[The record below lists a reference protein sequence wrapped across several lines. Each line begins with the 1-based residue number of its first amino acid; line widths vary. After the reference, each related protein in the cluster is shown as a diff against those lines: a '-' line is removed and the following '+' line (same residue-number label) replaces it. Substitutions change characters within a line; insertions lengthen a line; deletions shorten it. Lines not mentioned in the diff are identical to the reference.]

1 MKTTEMEAVYDL
13 GSKMIEALNKEKVQG
28 GYVGSQHAVVARAV
42 YHTDVTFPW
51 LVLVVA
57 CIAIRFAQ

>member
-28 GYVGSQHAVVARAV
+28 GYVCSQHAVVAHAV
-42 YHTDVTFPW
+42 CHTDVIYPW
-51 LVLVVA
+51 LVLIFA
-57 CIAIRFAQ
+57 CIAIRFSQ